1 MRVPQNNIILNDGT
15 LRKALVG
22 GNGNFKHPTHIYRSL
37 IPLSLVESL
46 MESSGDQFEYINTA
60 PLL

>member
-1 MRVPQNNIILNDGT
+1 MMEHLEMHWLEVMETLSIL
-15 LRKALVG
+15 L
-22 GNGNFKHPTHIYRSL
+22 IYRSL

-46 MESSGDQFEYINTA
+46 MGSSGDQFEYINTA